1 MNEKT
6 ANPLTLRISFLSSI
20 CLILSV
26 ALGFFLL
33 QVTSN
38 ASRTI
43 GWILFSASIAFM
55 LYPGVNK
62 LDKFVNRGVAVGI
75 MALFTLL
82 LIVVPIYSVVDDV
95 NSQTSKL
102 ERTLPARAKQLEEE
116 GRFATSFK
124 EFQLEDKTRS
134 ALKSIP
140 DFIQG
145 GDAKE
150 RLKANAD
157 RTIAFIASA
166 VLMLFF
172 LTFGKKL
179 VSGALSVVPDEK
191 KRKELIAKLA
201 NAYHRSTAFAWAQ
214 IGLSLSSGLFAYTIC
229 RAYNIPGGGLLATWV
244 AFWNIIPIFGTLIG
258 SLPIIIL
265 AGAQSVKDAAI
276 ILTLVILYEVVESY
290 LRHRYLGTHTMRLD
304 SIVSIVVFFAGL
316 EMYGLGGAL
325 TGLLIVS
332 FLHAFA
338 AEYSDIN
345 IVKTKRKSKKV
356 ATT

>member
-1 MNEKT
+1 
-6 ANPLTLRISFLSSI
+6 
-20 CLILSV
+20 
-26 ALGFFLL
+26 
-33 QVTSN
+33 
-38 ASRTI
+38 
-43 GWILFSASIAFM
+43 M

-191 KRKELIAKLA
+191 KRKELIAKLS

-214 IGLSLSSGLFAYTIC
+214 IGLSLSTGLFAYTIC